1 MMKLT
6 GHSCFSLFLISVAVY
21 AILSAYGWSF
31 KTGFFPLATAIPLLI
46 LALVQLLLELFGSP
60 EGLEDRAAETE
71 FASDAA
77 PEVVRR
83 RVLAIFSWIAAFILF
98 VYLLGF
104 SIAVPLF
111 VFLFLT
117 LQSSVSWQ
125 RSVFLSAI
133 TWACF
138 YAVFERLINL
148 RFESGWIQS
157 ALGL

>member
-1 MMKLT
+1 MKLT
-6 GHSCFSLFLISVAVY
+6 GHSYFSLFLIAVAGYV
-21 AILSAYGWSF
+21 ILSASGWSF

-46 LALVQLLLELFGSP
+46 LALVQLILELFGGP
-60 EGLEDRAAETE
+60 ERAADRAAETE
-71 FASDAA
+71 FANDVA

-83 RVLAIFSWIAAFILF
+83 RVIAIFSWIAAFILF
-98 VYLLGF
+98 VYVLGF
-104 SIAVPLF
+104 PMAVPLF

-117 LQSSVSWQ
+117 IQSHVSWP
-125 RSVFLSAI
+125 RSFFLSAI

>member
-1 MMKLT
+1 MKLK
-6 GHSCFSLFLISVAVY
+6 GHSYFSLFLIAVAGY
-21 AILSAYGWSF
+21 AILSASGWSF
-31 KTGFFPLATAIPLLI
+31 KAGFFPLATAIPLLM
-46 LALVQLLLELFGSP
+46 LALTQLLFEFFGGP
-60 EGLEDRAAETE
+60 ERAEERAVDAE
-71 FASDAA
+71 FAKDMP

-83 RVLAIFSWIAAFILF
+83 RVIAIFSWIAAFILF

-104 SIAVPLF
+104 PIAVPLF

-117 LQSSVSWQ
+117 WQSKVSWQ
-125 RSVFLSAI
+125 RSFLLSAI

-138 YAVFERLINL
+138 YAVFERLVNL